1 MSEVVKLC
9 NYCKQNRKDDDI
21 WASGYLNWIADD
33 DYICPL
39 CDHKLLDTILTIEES
54 RILMDISRS
63 AAFFDAMIE
72 LKEKDIIE
80 YNLKM
85 SQFRTQV
92 EQQKRSES
100 KVDNTPKCP
109 TCGSTNIEKISV
121 GKKAIGGAMFGLF
134 SSNIRNNMHCKN
146 CGAKW

>member
-109 TCGSTNIEKISV
+109 NCSSTNIKKIS
-121 GKKAIGGAMFGLF
+121 GMNRAGSIAMFGVF
-134 SSNIRNNMHCKN
+134 SKKINKSYECKN
-146 CGAKW
+146 CGYTW